1 MNRIHLNHFEGGME
15 INRKGAP
22 GAAMLKL
29 TVEADQVP
37 GFFQFLQKGVR
48 VEANTGCS
56 VKRFLCDQLHM
67 NPDYIEERV
76 QTCFLDGKAVD
87 DIESAM
93 IRQGSTLTLSG
104 AMPGLLGATLRKG
117 SYYASMRNQI
127 SHKEERDV
135 CDSGDGYVILKL
147 FNLII
152 REVGPDLLMRGVWIE
167 GKDLEDFFKNQ
178 DDLFWSKCREIL
190 LNDEKIEEDQ
200 LAGMGYGEEAVFLQ
214 VRVDSEI

>member
-1 MNRIHLNHFEGGME
+1 MNRIHLNHSEGSME
-15 INRKGAP
+15 INPKGDP
-22 GAAMLKL
+22 GAAMLRL
-29 TVEADQVP
+29 SVEADQVP
-37 GFFQFLQKGVR
+37 GFFSFLQKGVG

-56 VKRFLCDQLHM
+56 VKRFLCDQLHLS
-67 NPDYIEERV
+67 PDYVEERV

-87 DIESAM
+87 DIETAM

-135 CDSGDGYVILKL
+135 CDSRDGTVILKL

-167 GKDLEDFFKNQ
+167 GKDLEDFMTGQGGVF
-178 DDLFWSKCREIL
+178 REKL
-190 LNDEKIEEDQ
+190 KEASLNDEPVSWDR
-200 LAGMGYGEEAVFLQ
+200 LTNLGYGSDRIFLQ
-214 VRVDSEI
+214 ISLTV

>member
-1 MNRIHLNHFEGGME
+1 MRDFKGSME
-15 INRKGAP
+15 NNPKGDP

-37 GFFQFLQKGVR
+37 GFFPFLQKGVR
-48 VEANTGCS
+48 VEAKTGCS
-56 VKRFLCDQLHM
+56 VKGFLRDQLHM

-117 SYYASMRNQI
+117 SYYASMRDQI
-127 SHKEERDV
+127 SHKEKMGL

-167 GKDLEDFFKNQ
+167 GKDLEDFMNGQGEVFRKKLK
-178 DDLFWSKCREIL
+178 DASH
-190 LNDEKIEEDQ
+190 NDEPIKWDRLMNLGHRE
-200 LAGMGYGEEAVFLQ
+200 GVVFLQ
-214 VRVDSEI
+214 VRVDSET

>member
-87 DIESAM
+87 DIETAM

-104 AMPGLLGATLRKG
+104 AMPGLL
-117 SYYASMRNQI
+117 AS
-127 SHKEERDV
+127 
-135 CDSGDGYVILKL
+135 
-147 FNLII
+147 
-152 REVGPDLLMRGVWIE
+152 
-167 GKDLEDFFKNQ
+167 
-178 DDLFWSKCREIL
+178 
-190 LNDEKIEEDQ
+190 
-200 LAGMGYGEEAVFLQ
+200 
-214 VRVDSEI
+214 